1 VLAHDGTEADQMWT
15 TLATAMRE
23 IHTGHAS
30 KLSFEELYRNAYK
43 LVYQNKGEML
53 YVNVVDFERAW
64 LIDEIQ
70 PKIHEL
76 LPFMILST
84 GGDNFARL
92 TANERRA
99 AAEKFLRGIKTAW
112 EDHKLCMNMTTD
124 ILMYM
129 VSNFMMVRLTSR
141 SRQS

>member
-1 VLAHDGTEADQMWT
+1 VFAHDETEADQMWT
-15 TLATAMRE
+15 ILANGMRD
-23 IHTGHAS
+23 IHTANAS
-30 KLSFEELYRNAYK
+30 KPSFEDLYRNAYK
-43 LVYQNKGEML
+43 LVRRNKGEML

-92 TANERRA
+92 TANGRRA
-99 AAEKFLRGIKTAW
+99 AAEKFLKGIKTAW

-124 ILMYM
+124 VLMYV